1 MCFTYHCTLLER
13 NGYRK
18 ERDMATIRIKGMSCQ
33 HCVMAVTKA
42 LGGIEG
48 IKEIRVDLE
57 KGEATFAEVKPVD
70 RKQISE
76 RIKKAG
82 FEVVD

>member
-1 MCFTYHCTLLER
+1 MIE
-13 NGYRK
+13 YRGNLK
-18 ERDMATIRIKGMSCQ
+18 GKSAHMPTIKIKGMSCN

-48 IKEIRVDLE
+48 VSNVKVDLAE
-57 KGEATFAEVKPVD
+57 GEATFDEATPVD
-70 RKQISE
+70 RKVIRE

-82 FEVVD
+82 FEVA

>member
-1 MCFTYHCTLLER
+1 
-13 NGYRK
+13 
-18 ERDMATIRIKGMSCQ
+18 MATIKIKGMSCQ
-33 HCVMAVTKA
+33 HCVMAVAKA

-48 IKEIRVDLE
+48 IKEVRVDLE